1 MQVDAEVE
9 EERSKMK
16 IQVDAEVE
24 EERLKMKIPVDVE
37 VEEECS
43 KWTMR
48 VDEEEEEEL
57 HSIRFLFVLALD
69 AEPLVLACNDEVAP
83 DHKAFLVLA
92 CNDEVAPDH
101 KASLVVACNDEVVP
115 DQCNDEVGQ
124 TDTNGYLFI
133 MFGAGGIVHSRS
145 RQVCVSTVYRRDEQ
159 WYQVSVDICSS
170 YSDVDVSVDILGSS
184 FEDGGGGGHRSFRVS
199 VSVPL
204 FYC

>member
-1 MQVDAEVE
+1 
-9 EERSKMK
+9 MK

-83 DHKAFLVLA
+83 DHKAFLVPA
-92 CNDEVAPDH
+92 CNDEV
-101 KASLVVACNDEVVP
+101 E
-115 DQCNDEVGQ
+115 Q
-124 TDTNGYLFI
+124 TDTRVDICSSYSVLAGY
-133 MFGAGGIVHSRS
+133 RS
-145 RQVCVSTVYRRDEQ
+145 FPVSVGVRIYCLQEDEQ
-159 WYQVSVDICSS
+159 SYQVSVDICSS
-170 YSDVDVSVDILGSS
+170 YSDVDVSVDIRSS
-184 FEDGGGGGHRSFRVS
+184 FEDEEAEEAHRSFLVS
-199 VSVPL
+199 ASVPL